1 MGARKM
7 KKQQVK
13 MRVNNLLKESQM
25 SKEAILEEVGVLDTG
40 LTEAEVAIRQAE
52 FGRNQTVEEQKVSPL
67 RLFARAFNDP
77 FIYILVLLMVISYL
91 TADMEATIIMA
102 IMTFTSGLLG
112 FIQSS
117 RAERASYALK
127 NMVKN
132 KVNVLRDGKM
142 IVVTQDEIVPGDVI
156 EISAGD
162 IIPAD
167 ARVISA
173 TDLLVNQSALTGESM
188 PAEKYVEDK
197 RATPEIFERE
207 NLLFMGTDVLS
218 GHGRA
223 VILRIGSSTFFGS
236 LSIAATEKRGD
247 TSFDKG
253 VKTISK
259 LLFYFMLI
267 MVPIVFLIN
276 GLMKGNWLEAFLY
289 AVAIAVGLTPEML
302 PMIVSTNLAKGAINM
317 SSKKVIMKELSA
329 IQNIGAM
336 DILCTDKTGTLTED
350 KLQLVTYIDSQG
362 GKSTKV
368 LEMAYLNSYFQT
380 GWKNVLDYA
389 VITKLNEKVANGWT
403 KIGEIP
409 FNFNRR
415 RLSVIVENNLETR
428 MITKGAVEEMLAV
441 CTYKDIDGT
450 ISELTKQER
459 KELQEMCVEMN
470 CSGIRVIGVAYKS
483 WKTAEDFT
491 KENEENMIIAGFL
504 GFRDPI
510 KVSTK
515 EAITSLFKNQIN
527 VKVLTGDNEIVT
539 KRICQEVGIPAN
551 GFLLGTEIDELMD
564 EELMEALSKY
574 HIFAKLTPMQK
585 SRIIDL
591 LKKAGHTVGFLGDGV
606 NDAPALRKADVGISV
621 DTAADI
627 TKDASS
633 VILLEKSLTV
643 LNDAVMEG
651 RNVFGNIL
659 KYIKM
664 TASSNFGNVFSVL
677 VASAFIPFLPMLS
690 LHLLLQNL
698 LYDFSQLTLPWDK
711 MDRSFLKKP
720 HAWEQKG
727 MLRFILCIGP
737 VSSIFDIATF
747 LLMWFVFNANTV
759 ENQALFHS
767 GWFVVGLLTQT
778 LIVHMIRT
786 EKMPFIQSRATAP
799 VMISTLLVMLLGLII
814 PFTNFGHSIGLVSLP
829 GSYFPWLIFILIG
842 YMATMQVVKML
853 YIQKFQEWI

>member
-1 MGARKM
+1 M
-7 KKQQVK
+7 KKQQGK
-13 MRVNNLLKESQM
+13 MQGNKLLIESQM
-25 SKEAILEEVGVLDTG
+25 SREEILEEVGVMDSG
-40 LTEAEVAIRQAE
+40 LTHVEVVIRQKE
-52 FGRNQTVEEQKVSPL
+52 FGRNQTVEEQKVSQL
-67 RLFARAFNDP
+67 RLFIRAFNDP

-102 IMTFTSGLLG
+102 IMIFTSGLLG

-142 IVVTQDEIVPGDVI
+142 TVVTQDEIVPGDVI
-156 EISAGD
+156 EVSVGD

-173 TDLLVNQSALTGESM
+173 TDLLINQSALTGESI
-188 PAEKYVEDK
+188 PTEKYAEDK

-223 VILRIGSSTFFGS
+223 VILRTGSSTFFGS

-259 LLFYFMLI
+259 LLFYFMLV

-350 KLQLVTYIDSQG
+350 KLELVTYINCQG
-362 GKSTKV
+362 EKSTSV

-380 GWKNVLDYA
+380 GWKNVLDHA
-389 VITKLNEKVANGWT
+389 VMTKLNEKVANGWN

-409 FNFNRR
+409 FNFDRR
-415 RLSVIVENNLETR
+415 RLSVIVESNLETR

-441 CTYKDIDGT
+441 CTHKEIDGA
-450 ISELTKQER
+450 ISPLTMNEKD
-459 KELQEMCVEMN
+459 ELQEMCSEMN
-470 CSGIRVIGVAYKS
+470 RSGIRVICVAFKSQKTGVS
-483 WKTAEDFT
+483 FT
-491 KENEENMIIAGFL
+491 KEDEEKMIIAGFL
-504 GFRDPI
+504 GFRDPV
-510 KVSTK
+510 KSSTK

-551 GFLLGTEIDELMD
+551 GFLLGTEVDELMD
-564 EELMEALSKY
+564 DELMDALQKY

-585 SRIIDL
+585 SRIIEV
-591 LKKAGHTVGFLGDGV
+591 LKQAGHTVGFLGDGV

-677 VASAFIPFLPMLS
+677 IASAFIPFLPMLS

-698 LYDFSQLTLPWDK
+698 LYDSSQLTLPWDK

-747 LLMWFVFNANTV
+747 LIMWFVFSANTV
-759 ENQALFHS
+759 AEQALFHS

-778 LIVHMIRT
+778 LVVHMIRT
-786 EKMPFIQSRATAP
+786 EKIPFIQSRATAP
-799 VMISTLLVMLLGLII
+799 VMISTLIVMSLGLII
-814 PFTNFGHSIGLVSLP
+814 PFTGFGHSIGFVSLP
-829 GSYFPWLIFILIG
+829 GSYFPWLVLVLVG
-842 YMATMQVVKML
+842 YMATMQVVKTL
-853 YIQKFQEWI
+853 YIRKFREWI

>member
-1 MGARKM
+1 M
-7 KKQQVK
+7 KKQQGK
-13 MRVNNLLKESQM
+13 MQGNRLLIESQM
-25 SKEAILEEVGVLDTG
+25 SREEILEEVGVMDLG
-40 LTEAEVAIRQAE
+40 LTHVEVAIRQKE
-52 FGRNQTVEEQKVSPL
+52 FGRNQTVEEQKVSQL
-67 RLFARAFNDP
+67 RLFIRAFNDP

-102 IMTFTSGLLG
+102 IMIFTSGLLG

-142 IVVTQDEIVPGDVI
+142 TVVTQDEIVPGDVI
-156 EISAGD
+156 EVSVGD

-173 TDLLVNQSALTGESM
+173 TDLLINQSALTGESI
-188 PAEKYVEDK
+188 PTEKYAEDK

-223 VILRIGSSTFFGS
+223 VILRTGSSTFFGS

-259 LLFYFMLI
+259 LLFYFMLV

-350 KLQLVTYIDSQG
+350 KLELVTYINCQG
-362 GKSTKV
+362 EKSTSV

-380 GWKNVLDYA
+380 GWKNVLDHA
-389 VITKLNEKVANGWT
+389 VMTKLNEKVANGWN

-409 FNFNRR
+409 FNFDRR
-415 RLSVIVENNLETR
+415 RLSVIVESNLETR

-441 CTYKDIDGT
+441 CTHKEIDGA
-450 ISELTKQER
+450 ISPLTMNEKD
-459 KELQEMCVEMN
+459 ELQEMCSEMN
-470 CSGIRVIGVAYKS
+470 RSGIRVICVAFKSQKTGVS
-483 WKTAEDFT
+483 FT
-491 KENEENMIIAGFL
+491 KEDEEKMIIAGFL
-504 GFRDPI
+504 GFRDPV
-510 KVSTK
+510 KSSTK

-551 GFLLGTEIDELMD
+551 GFLLGTEVDELMD
-564 EELMEALSKY
+564 DELMDALQKY

-585 SRIIDL
+585 SRIIEV
-591 LKKAGHTVGFLGDGV
+591 LKQAGHTVGFLGDGV

-677 VASAFIPFLPMLS
+677 IASAFIPFLPMLS

-698 LYDFSQLTLPWDK
+698 LYDSSQLTLPWDK

-747 LLMWFVFNANTV
+747 LIMWFVFSANTLA
-759 ENQALFHS
+759 EQALFHS

-778 LIVHMIRT
+778 LVVHMIRT
-786 EKMPFIQSRATAP
+786 EKIPFIQSRATAP
-799 VMISTLLVMLLGLII
+799 VMISTLIVMSLGLII
-814 PFTNFGHSIGLVSLP
+814 PFTGFGHSIGFVSLP
-829 GSYFPWLIFILIG
+829 GSYFPWLVLVLVG
-842 YMATMQVVKML
+842 YMATMQVVKTL
-853 YIQKFQEWI
+853 YIRKFREWI

>member
-1 MGARKM
+1 M
-7 KKQQVK
+7 KKQQGK
-13 MRVNNLLKESQM
+13 MQGNKLLRESQM
-25 SKEAILEEVGVLDTG
+25 SREEILEEVGVMDSG
-40 LTEAEVAIRQAE
+40 LTHVEVAIRQKE
-52 FGRNQTVEEQKVSPL
+52 FGRNQTVEEQKVSQL
-67 RLFARAFNDP
+67 RLFIRAFNDP

-102 IMTFTSGLLG
+102 IMIFTSGLLG

-142 IVVTQDEIVPGDVI
+142 TVVTQDEIVPGDVI
-156 EISAGD
+156 EVSVGD

-173 TDLLVNQSALTGESM
+173 TDLLINQSALTGESI
-188 PAEKYVEDK
+188 PTEKYAEDK

-223 VILRIGSSTFFGS
+223 VILRTGSSTFFGS

-259 LLFYFMLI
+259 LLFYFMLV

-350 KLQLVTYIDSQG
+350 KLELVTYINCQG
-362 GKSTKV
+362 EKSTSV

-380 GWKNVLDYA
+380 GWKNVLDHA
-389 VITKLNEKVANGWT
+389 VMTKLNEKVANGWN

-409 FNFNRR
+409 FNFDRR
-415 RLSVIVENNLETR
+415 RLSVIVESNLETR

-441 CTYKDIDGT
+441 CTHKEIDGA
-450 ISELTKQER
+450 ISPLTMNEKD
-459 KELQEMCVEMN
+459 ELQEMCSEMN
-470 CSGIRVIGVAYKS
+470 RSGIRVICVAFKSQKTGVS
-483 WKTAEDFT
+483 FT
-491 KENEENMIIAGFL
+491 KEDEEKMIIAGFL
-504 GFRDPI
+504 GFRDPV
-510 KVSTK
+510 KSSTK

-551 GFLLGTEIDELMD
+551 GFLLGTEVDELMD
-564 EELMEALSKY
+564 DELMDALQKY

-585 SRIIDL
+585 SRIIEV
-591 LKKAGHTVGFLGDGV
+591 LKQAGHTVGFLGDGV

-677 VASAFIPFLPMLS
+677 IASAFIPFLPMLS

-698 LYDFSQLTLPWDK
+698 LYDSSQLTLPWDK

-747 LLMWFVFNANTV
+747 LIMWFVFSANTV
-759 ENQALFHS
+759 AEQALFHS

-778 LIVHMIRT
+778 LVVHMIRT
-786 EKMPFIQSRATAP
+786 EKIPFIQSRATAP
-799 VMISTLLVMLLGLII
+799 VMISTLIVMSLGLII
-814 PFTNFGHSIGLVSLP
+814 PFTGFGHSIGFVSLP
-829 GSYFPWLIFILIG
+829 GSYFPWLVLVLVG
-842 YMATMQVVKML
+842 YMATMQVVKTL
-853 YIQKFQEWI
+853 YIRKFREWI

>member
-1 MGARKM
+1 M
-7 KKQQVK
+7 KKQQGK
-13 MRVNNLLKESQM
+13 MQGNKLLIESQM
-25 SKEAILEEVGVLDTG
+25 SREEILEEVGVMDSG
-40 LTEAEVAIRQAE
+40 LTHVEVAIRQKE
-52 FGRNQTVEEQKVSPL
+52 FGRNQTVEEQKVSQL
-67 RLFARAFNDP
+67 RLFIRAFNDP

-102 IMTFTSGLLG
+102 IMIFTSGLLG

-142 IVVTQDEIVPGDVI
+142 TVVTQDEIVPGDVI
-156 EISAGD
+156 EISVGD

-173 TDLLVNQSALTGESM
+173 TDLLINQSALTGESI
-188 PAEKYVEDK
+188 PTEKYAEDK

-223 VILRIGSSTFFGS
+223 VILRTGSSTFFGS

-259 LLFYFMLI
+259 LLFYFMLV

-350 KLQLVTYIDSQG
+350 KLELVTYINSQG
-362 GKSTKV
+362 EKSTSV

-380 GWKNVLDYA
+380 GWKNVLDHA
-389 VITKLNEKVANGWT
+389 VMTKLNEKVANGWN

-409 FNFNRR
+409 FNFDRR

-441 CTYKDIDGT
+441 CTHKEVDGAISPLTMNEKD
-450 ISELTKQER
+450 
-459 KELQEMCVEMN
+459 ELQEMCSEMN
-470 CSGIRVIGVAYKS
+470 RSGIRVICVAFKSQKTGVS
-483 WKTAEDFT
+483 FT
-491 KENEENMIIAGFL
+491 KEDEEKMIIAGFL
-504 GFRDPI
+504 GFRDPV
-510 KVSTK
+510 KSSTK

-551 GFLLGTEIDELMD
+551 GFLLGTEVDELMD
-564 EELMEALSKY
+564 EELMDALQKY

-585 SRIIDL
+585 SRIIEV
-591 LKKAGHTVGFLGDGV
+591 LKQAGHTVGFLGDGV

-677 VASAFIPFLPMLS
+677 IASAFIPFLPMLS

-698 LYDFSQLTLPWDK
+698 LYDSSQLTLPWDK

-747 LLMWFVFNANTV
+747 LIMWFVFSANTV
-759 ENQALFHS
+759 AEQALFHS

-778 LIVHMIRT
+778 LVVHMIRT
-786 EKMPFIQSRATAP
+786 EKIPFIQSRATAP
-799 VMISTLLVMLLGLII
+799 VMISTLIVMSLGLII
-814 PFTNFGHSIGLVSLP
+814 PFTGFGHSIGFVSLP
-829 GSYFPWLIFILIG
+829 GSYFPWLVLVLVG
-842 YMATMQVVKML
+842 YMATMQVVKTL
-853 YIQKFQEWI
+853 YIRKFREWI

>member
-1 MGARKM
+1 M
-7 KKQQVK
+7 KKQQGK
-13 MRVNNLLKESQM
+13 MQGNKLLRESQM
-25 SKEAILEEVGVLDTG
+25 SREEILEEVGVMDSG
-40 LTEAEVAIRQAE
+40 LTHVEVAIRQKE
-52 FGRNQTVEEQKVSPL
+52 FGRNQTVEEQKVSQL
-67 RLFARAFNDP
+67 RLFMRAFNDP

-102 IMTFTSGLLG
+102 IMIFTSGLLG

-142 IVVTQDEIVPGDVI
+142 TVVTQDEIVPGDVI
-156 EISAGD
+156 EISVGD

-173 TDLLVNQSALTGESM
+173 TDLLINQSALTGESI
-188 PAEKYVEDK
+188 PTEKYAEDK

-223 VILRIGSSTFFGS
+223 VILRTGSSTFFGS

-259 LLFYFMLI
+259 LLFYFMLV

-350 KLQLVTYIDSQG
+350 KLELVTYINSQG
-362 GKSTKV
+362 EKSTSV

-380 GWKNVLDYA
+380 GWKNVLDHA
-389 VITKLNEKVANGWT
+389 VMTKLNEKVANGWN

-409 FNFNRR
+409 FNFDRR

-441 CTYKDIDGT
+441 CTHKEVDGAISPLTMNEKD
-450 ISELTKQER
+450 
-459 KELQEMCVEMN
+459 ELQEMCSEMN
-470 CSGIRVIGVAYKS
+470 RSGIRVICVAFKSQKTGVS
-483 WKTAEDFT
+483 FT
-491 KENEENMIIAGFL
+491 KEDEEKMIIAGFL
-504 GFRDPI
+504 GFRDPV
-510 KVSTK
+510 KSSTK

-551 GFLLGTEIDELMD
+551 GFLLGTEVDELMD
-564 EELMEALSKY
+564 DELMDALQKY

-585 SRIIDL
+585 SRIIEV
-591 LKKAGHTVGFLGDGV
+591 LKQAGHTVGFLGDGV

-677 VASAFIPFLPMLS
+677 IASAFIPFLPMLS

-698 LYDFSQLTLPWDK
+698 LYDSSQLTLPWDK

-747 LLMWFVFNANTV
+747 LIMWFVFSANTV
-759 ENQALFHS
+759 AEQALFHS

-778 LIVHMIRT
+778 LVVHMIRT
-786 EKMPFIQSRATAP
+786 EKIPFIQSRATAP
-799 VMISTLLVMLLGLII
+799 VMISTLIVMSLGLII
-814 PFTNFGHSIGLVSLP
+814 PFTGFGHSIGFVSLP
-829 GSYFPWLIFILIG
+829 GSYFPWLVLVLVG
-842 YMATMQVVKML
+842 YMATMQVVKTL
-853 YIQKFQEWI
+853 YIRKFREWI

>member
-1 MGARKM
+1 MQGNK
-7 KKQQVK
+7 
-13 MRVNNLLKESQM
+13 LLRESQM
-25 SKEAILEEVGVLDTG
+25 SREEILEEVGVMDSG
-40 LTEAEVAIRQAE
+40 LTHVEVAIRQKE
-52 FGRNQTVEEQKVSPL
+52 FGRNQTVEEQKVSQL
-67 RLFARAFNDP
+67 RLFIRAFNDP

-102 IMTFTSGLLG
+102 IMIFTSGLLG

-142 IVVTQDEIVPGDVI
+142 TVVTQDEIVPGDVI
-156 EISAGD
+156 EISVGD

-173 TDLLVNQSALTGESM
+173 TDLLINQSALTGESI
-188 PAEKYVEDK
+188 PTEKYAEDK

-223 VILRIGSSTFFGS
+223 VILRTGSSTFFGS

-259 LLFYFMLI
+259 LLFYFMLV

-350 KLQLVTYIDSQG
+350 KLELVTYINSQG
-362 GKSTKV
+362 EKSTSV

-380 GWKNVLDYA
+380 GWKNVLDHA
-389 VITKLNEKVANGWT
+389 VMTKLNEKVANGWN

-409 FNFNRR
+409 FNFDRR

-441 CTYKDIDGT
+441 CTHKEVDGAISPLTMNEKD
-450 ISELTKQER
+450 
-459 KELQEMCVEMN
+459 ELQEMCSEMN
-470 CSGIRVIGVAYKS
+470 RSGIRVICVAFKSQKTGVS
-483 WKTAEDFT
+483 FT
-491 KENEENMIIAGFL
+491 KEDEEKMIIAGFL
-504 GFRDPI
+504 GFRDPV
-510 KVSTK
+510 KSSTK

-551 GFLLGTEIDELMD
+551 GFLLGTEVDELMD
-564 EELMEALSKY
+564 EELMDALQKY

-585 SRIIDL
+585 SRIIEV
-591 LKKAGHTVGFLGDGV
+591 LKQAGHTVGFLGDGV

-677 VASAFIPFLPMLS
+677 IASAFIPFLPMLS

-698 LYDFSQLTLPWDK
+698 LYDSSQLTLPWDK

-747 LLMWFVFNANTV
+747 LIMWFVFSANTV
-759 ENQALFHS
+759 AEQALFHS

-778 LIVHMIRT
+778 LVVHMIRT
-786 EKMPFIQSRATAP
+786 EKIPFIQSRATAP
-799 VMISTLLVMLLGLII
+799 VMISTLIVMSLGLII
-814 PFTNFGHSIGLVSLP
+814 PFTGFGHSIGFVSLP
-829 GSYFPWLIFILIG
+829 GSYFPWLVLVLVG
-842 YMATMQVVKML
+842 YMATMQVVKTL
-853 YIQKFQEWI
+853 YIRKFREWI

>member
-1 MGARKM
+1 M
-7 KKQQVK
+7 KKQQGK
-13 MRVNNLLKESQM
+13 MQGNKLLRESQM
-25 SKEAILEEVGVLDTG
+25 SREEILEEVGVMDSG
-40 LTEAEVAIRQAE
+40 LTHVEVAIRQKE
-52 FGRNQTVEEQKVSPL
+52 FGRNQTVEEQKVSQL
-67 RLFARAFNDP
+67 RLFIRAFNDP

-102 IMTFTSGLLG
+102 IMIFTSGLLG

-142 IVVTQDEIVPGDVI
+142 TVVTQDEIVPGDVI
-156 EISAGD
+156 EISVGD

-173 TDLLVNQSALTGESM
+173 TDLLINQSALTGESI
-188 PAEKYVEDK
+188 PTEKYAEDK

-223 VILRIGSSTFFGS
+223 VILRTGSSTFFGS

-259 LLFYFMLI
+259 LLFYFMLV

-350 KLQLVTYIDSQG
+350 KLELVTYINSQG
-362 GKSTKV
+362 EKSTSV

-380 GWKNVLDYA
+380 GWKNVLDHA
-389 VITKLNEKVANGWT
+389 VMTKLNEKVANGWN

-409 FNFNRR
+409 FNFERR

-441 CTYKDIDGT
+441 CTHKEVNGAISPLTMNEKD
-450 ISELTKQER
+450 
-459 KELQEMCVEMN
+459 ELQEMCSEMN
-470 CSGIRVIGVAYKS
+470 RSGIRVICVAFKSQKTGVS
-483 WKTAEDFT
+483 FT
-491 KENEENMIIAGFL
+491 KEDEEKMIIAGFL
-504 GFRDPI
+504 GFRDPV
-510 KVSTK
+510 KSSTK

-551 GFLLGTEIDELMD
+551 GFLLGTEVDELMD
-564 EELMEALSKY
+564 EELMDALQKY

-585 SRIIDL
+585 SRIIEV
-591 LKKAGHTVGFLGDGV
+591 LKQAGHTVGFLGDGV

-677 VASAFIPFLPMLS
+677 IASAFIPFLPMLS

-698 LYDFSQLTLPWDK
+698 LYDSSQLTLPWDK

-747 LLMWFVFNANTV
+747 LIMWFVFSANTV
-759 ENQALFHS
+759 AEQALFHS

-778 LIVHMIRT
+778 LVVHMIRT
-786 EKMPFIQSRATAP
+786 EKIPFIQSRATAP
-799 VMISTLLVMLLGLII
+799 VMISTLIVMSLGLII
-814 PFTNFGHSIGLVSLP
+814 PFTGFGHSIGFVSLP
-829 GSYFPWLIFILIG
+829 GSYFPWLVLVLVG
-842 YMATMQVVKML
+842 YMATMQVVKTL
-853 YIQKFQEWI
+853 YIRKFREWI

>member
-1 MGARKM
+1 M

-13 MRVNNLLKESQM
+13 MDSKKMLKESQM
-25 SKEAILEEVGVLDTG
+25 SKEEILEEVGVMDSG
-40 LTEAEVAIRQAE
+40 LTRVEVAIRQAE
-52 FGRNQTVEEQKVSPL
+52 FGRNQTVEEQKVSQL
-67 RLFARAFNDP
+67 RLFVRAFNNP

-102 IMTFTSGLLG
+102 IMIFTSGLLG

-142 IVVTQDEIVPGDVI
+142 TVVTQDEVVPGDVI
-156 EISAGD
+156 EISVGD

-173 TDLLVNQSALTGESM
+173 TDLLINQSALTGESI
-188 PAEKYVEDK
+188 PTEKYVDDK

-223 VILRIGSSTFFGS
+223 VILRTGSATFFGS

-259 LLFYFMLI
+259 LLFYFMLV

-317 SSKKVIMKELSA
+317 SSEKVIMKELSA

-350 KLQLVTYIDSQG
+350 KLELVTYIDSQG

-380 GWKNVLDYA
+380 GWKNVLDQA
-389 VITKLNEKVANGWT
+389 IMTRLSKKVANGWN

-409 FNFNRR
+409 FNFDRR

-428 MITKGAVEEMLAV
+428 IITKGAVEEMLTV
-441 CTYKDIDGT
+441 CTHKDIDGA
-450 ISELTKQER
+450 ISALTKQEK
-459 KELQEMCVEMN
+459 KELQEMCAEMN
-470 CSGIRVIGVAYKS
+470 RSGIRVIGVAYKS
-483 WKTAEDFT
+483 QKTGEAFT
-491 KENEENMIIAGFL
+491 KEDEENMIIAGFL
-504 GFRDPI
+504 GFRDPV
-510 KVSTK
+510 KSSTK
-515 EAITSLFKNQIN
+515 EAITSLFKNKIN

-551 GFLLGTEIDELMD
+551 GFLLGTEVDELMD
-564 EELMEALSKY
+564 EELMQALRKY

-585 SRIIDL
+585 SRIIEL
-591 LKKAGHTVGFLGDGV
+591 LKEAGHTVGFLGDGV

-677 VASAFIPFLPMLS
+677 IASAFIPFLPMLS

-698 LYDFSQLTLPWDK
+698 LYDSSQLTLPWDK

-747 LLMWFVFNANTV
+747 LIMWFVFSANTMA
-759 ENQALFHS
+759 EQALFHS

-778 LIVHMIRT
+778 LVVHMIRT
-786 EKMPFIQSRATAP
+786 EKIPFIQSRATAP
-799 VMISTLLVMLLGLII
+799 VMISTLIVMSLGLII
-814 PFTNFGHSIGLVSLP
+814 PFTGFGHSIGFVSLP
-829 GSYFPWLIFILIG
+829 GSYFPWLVLVLVG

-853 YIQKFQEWI
+853 YIRKFREWI

>member
-1 MGARKM
+1 M
-7 KKQQVK
+7 KKQQGK
-13 MRVNNLLKESQM
+13 MQGNKLLTESQM
-25 SKEAILEEVGVLDTG
+25 SREEILEEVGVMDSG
-40 LTEAEVAIRQAE
+40 LTHVEVAIRQKE
-52 FGRNQTVEEQKVSPL
+52 FGRNQTVEEQKVSQL
-67 RLFARAFNDP
+67 RLFIRAFNDP

-102 IMTFTSGLLG
+102 IMIFTSGLLG

-142 IVVTQDEIVPGDVI
+142 TVVTQDEIVPGDVI
-156 EISAGD
+156 EISVGD

-173 TDLLVNQSALTGESM
+173 TDLLINQSALTGESI
-188 PAEKYVEDK
+188 PTEKYAEDK

-223 VILRIGSSTFFGS
+223 VILRTGSSTFFGS

-259 LLFYFMLI
+259 LLFYFMLV

-350 KLQLVTYIDSQG
+350 KLELVTYINSQG
-362 GKSTKV
+362 EKSTSV
-368 LEMAYLNSYFQT
+368 LEMTYLNSYFQT
-380 GWKNVLDYA
+380 GWKNVLDHA
-389 VITKLNEKVANGWT
+389 VMTKLNEKVANGWN

-409 FNFNRR
+409 FNFDRR

-441 CTYKDIDGT
+441 CTHKEVDGAISPLTMNEKD
-450 ISELTKQER
+450 
-459 KELQEMCVEMN
+459 ELQEMCSEMN
-470 CSGIRVIGVAYKS
+470 RSGIRVICVAFKSQKTGVS
-483 WKTAEDFT
+483 FT
-491 KENEENMIIAGFL
+491 KEDEEKMIIAGFL
-504 GFRDPI
+504 GFRDPV
-510 KVSTK
+510 KPSTK

-551 GFLLGTEIDELMD
+551 GFLLGTEVDELMD
-564 EELMEALSKY
+564 EELMDALQKY

-585 SRIIDL
+585 SRIIEV
-591 LKKAGHTVGFLGDGV
+591 LKQAGHTVGFLGDGV

-677 VASAFIPFLPMLS
+677 IASAFIPFLPMLS

-698 LYDFSQLTLPWDK
+698 LYDSSQLTLPWDK

-747 LLMWFVFNANTV
+747 LIMWFVFSANTV
-759 ENQALFHS
+759 AEQALFHS

-778 LIVHMIRT
+778 LVVHMIRT
-786 EKMPFIQSRATAP
+786 EKIPFIQSRATAP
-799 VMISTLLVMLLGLII
+799 VMVSTLIVMSLGLII
-814 PFTNFGHSIGLVSLP
+814 PFTGFGHSIGFVSLP
-829 GSYFPWLIFILIG
+829 GSYFPWLVLVLVG
-842 YMATMQVVKML
+842 YMATMQVVKTL
-853 YIQKFQEWI
+853 YIRKFREWI

>member
-1 MGARKM
+1 M
-7 KKQQVK
+7 KKQQGK
-13 MRVNNLLKESQM
+13 MQGNKLLRESQM
-25 SKEAILEEVGVLDTG
+25 SREEILEEVGVMDSG
-40 LTEAEVAIRQAE
+40 LTHVEVAIRQKE
-52 FGRNQTVEEQKVSPL
+52 FGRNQTVEEQKVSQL
-67 RLFARAFNDP
+67 RLFIRAFNDP

-102 IMTFTSGLLG
+102 IMIFTSGLLG

-142 IVVTQDEIVPGDVI
+142 TVVTQDEIVPGDVI
-156 EISAGD
+156 EISVGD

-173 TDLLVNQSALTGESM
+173 TDLLINQSALTGESI
-188 PAEKYVEDK
+188 PTEKYAEDK

-223 VILRIGSSTFFGS
+223 VILRTGSSTFFGS

-259 LLFYFMLI
+259 LLFYFMLV

-350 KLQLVTYIDSQG
+350 KLELVTYINSQG
-362 GKSTKV
+362 EKSTSV

-380 GWKNVLDYA
+380 GWKNVLDHA
-389 VITKLNEKVANGWT
+389 VMIKLNEKVANGWN

-409 FNFNRR
+409 FNFDRR

-441 CTYKDIDGT
+441 CTHKEVDGAISPLTMNEKD
-450 ISELTKQER
+450 
-459 KELQEMCVEMN
+459 ELQEMCSEMN
-470 CSGIRVIGVAYKS
+470 RSGIRVICVAFKSQKTGVS
-483 WKTAEDFT
+483 FT
-491 KENEENMIIAGFL
+491 KEDEEKMIIAGFL
-504 GFRDPI
+504 GFRDPV
-510 KVSTK
+510 KSSTK

-551 GFLLGTEIDELMD
+551 GFLLGTEVDELMD
-564 EELMEALSKY
+564 EELMDALQKY

-585 SRIIDL
+585 SRIIEV
-591 LKKAGHTVGFLGDGV
+591 LKQAGHTVGFLGDGV

-633 VILLEKSLTV
+633 VILLEKSLMV

-677 VASAFIPFLPMLS
+677 IASAFIPFLPMLS

-698 LYDFSQLTLPWDK
+698 LYDSSQLTLPWDK

-747 LLMWFVFNANTV
+747 LIMWFVFSANTV
-759 ENQALFHS
+759 AEQALFHS

-778 LIVHMIRT
+778 LVVHMIRT
-786 EKMPFIQSRATAP
+786 EKIPFIQSRATAP
-799 VMISTLLVMLLGLII
+799 VMISTLIVMSLGLII
-814 PFTNFGHSIGLVSLP
+814 PFTGFGHSIGFVSLP
-829 GSYFPWLIFILIG
+829 GSYFPWLVLVLVG
-842 YMATMQVVKML
+842 YMATMQVVKTL
-853 YIQKFQEWI
+853 YIRKFREWI

>member
-1 MGARKM
+1 M
-7 KKQQVK
+7 KKQQGK
-13 MRVNNLLKESQM
+13 MQGNKLLKESQM
-25 SKEAILEEVGVLDTG
+25 SKEEILEEVGVMDSG
-40 LTEAEVAIRQAE
+40 LTHVEVAIRQKE
-52 FGRNQTVEEQKVSPL
+52 FGRNQTVEEQKVSQL
-67 RLFARAFNDP
+67 RLFIRAFNDP

-102 IMTFTSGLLG
+102 IMIFTSGLLG

-142 IVVTQDEIVPGDVI
+142 TVVTQDEIVPGDVI
-156 EISAGD
+156 EISVGD

-173 TDLLVNQSALTGESM
+173 TDLLINQSALTGESI
-188 PAEKYVEDK
+188 PTEKYAEDK

-223 VILRIGSSTFFGS
+223 VILRTGSSTFFGS

-259 LLFYFMLI
+259 LLFYFMLV

-350 KLQLVTYIDSQG
+350 KLELVTYINSQG
-362 GKSTKV
+362 EKSTSV

-380 GWKNVLDYA
+380 GWKNVLDHA
-389 VITKLNEKVANGWT
+389 VMTKLNEKVANGWN

-409 FNFNRR
+409 FNFDRR
-415 RLSVIVENNLETR
+415 RLSVIVESNLETR

-441 CTYKDIDGT
+441 CTHKEIDGA
-450 ISELTKQER
+450 ISPLTMNEKN
-459 KELQEMCVEMN
+459 ELQEMCSEMN
-470 CSGIRVIGVAYKS
+470 RSGIRVICVAFKSQKTGVS
-483 WKTAEDFT
+483 FT
-491 KENEENMIIAGFL
+491 KEDEEKMIIAGFL
-504 GFRDPI
+504 GFRDPV
-510 KVSTK
+510 KPSTK
-515 EAITSLFKNQIN
+515 EAITNLFKNQID

-551 GFLLGTEIDELMD
+551 GFILGTEVDELMD
-564 EELMEALSKY
+564 EELMDVLQKY

-585 SRIIDL
+585 SRIIEV
-591 LKKAGHTVGFLGDGV
+591 LKQAGHTVGFLGDGV

-677 VASAFIPFLPMLS
+677 IASAFIPFLPMLS

-698 LYDFSQLTLPWDK
+698 LYDSSQLTLPWDK

-747 LLMWFVFNANTV
+747 LIMWFVFSANTV
-759 ENQALFHS
+759 AEQALFHS

-778 LIVHMIRT
+778 LVVHMIRT
-786 EKMPFIQSRATAP
+786 EKIPFIQSRATAP
-799 VMISTLLVMLLGLII
+799 VMISTLIVMSLGLII
-814 PFTNFGHSIGLVSLP
+814 PFTGFGHSIGFVSLP
-829 GSYFPWLIFILIG
+829 GNYFPWLVLVLVG
-842 YMATMQVVKML
+842 YMATMQVVKTL
-853 YIQKFQEWI
+853 YIRKFREWI

>member
-1 MGARKM
+1 M
-7 KKQQVK
+7 KKQQGK
-13 MRVNNLLKESQM
+13 MQGNKLLRESQM
-25 SKEAILEEVGVLDTG
+25 SREEILEEVGVMDSG
-40 LTEAEVAIRQAE
+40 LTHVEVAIRQKE
-52 FGRNQTVEEQKVSPL
+52 FGRNQTVEDQKVSQL
-67 RLFARAFNDP
+67 RLFIRAFNDP

-102 IMTFTSGLLG
+102 IMIFTSGLLG

-142 IVVTQDEIVPGDVI
+142 TVVTQDEIVPGDVI
-156 EISAGD
+156 EISVGD

-173 TDLLVNQSALTGESM
+173 TDLLINQSALTGESI
-188 PAEKYVEDK
+188 PTEKYAEDK

-218 GHGRA
+218 GQGRA
-223 VILRIGSSTFFGS
+223 VILRTGSSTFFGS

-253 VKTISK
+253 VKTISR
-259 LLFYFMLI
+259 LLFYFMLV

-350 KLQLVTYIDSQG
+350 KLELVTYINSQG
-362 GKSTKV
+362 EKSTSV

-380 GWKNVLDYA
+380 GWKNVLDHA
-389 VITKLNEKVANGWT
+389 VMTKLNEKVANGWN

-409 FNFNRR
+409 FNFDRR
-415 RLSVIVENNLETR
+415 RLSVIVENNLEIR

-441 CTYKDIDGT
+441 CTHKEVDGAISPLTMNEKD
-450 ISELTKQER
+450 
-459 KELQEMCVEMN
+459 ELQEMCSEMN
-470 CSGIRVIGVAYKS
+470 RSGIRVICVAFKSQKTGVN
-483 WKTAEDFT
+483 FT
-491 KENEENMIIAGFL
+491 KEDEEKMIIAGFL
-504 GFRDPI
+504 GFRDPV
-510 KVSTK
+510 KSSTK

-551 GFLLGTEIDELMD
+551 GFLLGTEVDELMD
-564 EELMEALSKY
+564 DELMDALQKY

-585 SRIIDL
+585 SRIIEV
-591 LKKAGHTVGFLGDGV
+591 LKQAGHTVGFLGDGV

-677 VASAFIPFLPMLS
+677 IASAFIPFLPMLS

-698 LYDFSQLTLPWDK
+698 LYDSSQLTLPWDK

-747 LLMWFVFNANTV
+747 LIMWFVFSANTV
-759 ENQALFHS
+759 AEQALFHS

-778 LIVHMIRT
+778 LVVHMIRT
-786 EKMPFIQSRATAP
+786 EKIPFIQSRATAP
-799 VMISTLLVMLLGLII
+799 VMISTLIVMSLGLII
-814 PFTNFGHSIGLVSLP
+814 PFTGFGHSIGFVSLP
-829 GSYFPWLIFILIG
+829 GSYFPWLVLVLVG
-842 YMATMQVVKML
+842 YMATMQVVKTL
-853 YIQKFQEWI
+853 YIRKFREWI

>member
-1 MGARKM
+1 M
-7 KKQQVK
+7 
-13 MRVNNLLKESQM
+13 LKESQM
-25 SKEAILEEVGVLDTG
+25 SKEEILEEVGVMDSG
-40 LTEAEVAIRQAE
+40 LTRVEVAIRQAE
-52 FGRNQTVEEQKVSPL
+52 FGRNQTVEEQKVSQL
-67 RLFARAFNDP
+67 RLFVRAFNNP

-102 IMTFTSGLLG
+102 IMIFTSGLLA

-127 NMVKN
+127 NMV
-132 KVNVLRDGKM
+132 NVLRDGKM
-142 IVVTQDEIVPGDVI
+142 TVVTQDEVVPGDVI
-156 EISAGD
+156 EISVGD

-173 TDLLVNQSALTGESM
+173 TDLLINQSALTGESI
-188 PAEKYVEDK
+188 PTEKYVDDK

-223 VILRIGSSTFFGS
+223 VILRTGSATFFGS

-259 LLFYFMLI
+259 LLFYFMLV

-350 KLQLVTYIDSQG
+350 KLELVTYIDSQG

-380 GWKNVLDYA
+380 GWKNVLDQA
-389 VITKLNEKVANGWT
+389 IMTRLSKKVANGWN

-409 FNFNRR
+409 FNFDRR

-428 MITKGAVEEMLAV
+428 IITKGAVEEMLTV
-441 CTYKDIDGT
+441 CTHKDIDGA
-450 ISELTKQER
+450 ISALTKQEK
-459 KELQEMCVEMN
+459 KELQEMCAEMN
-470 CSGIRVIGVAYKS
+470 RSGIRVIGVAYKS
-483 WKTAEDFT
+483 QKTGEAFT
-491 KENEENMIIAGFL
+491 KEDEENMIIAGFL
-504 GFRDPI
+504 GFRDPV
-510 KVSTK
+510 KSSTK
-515 EAITSLFKNQIN
+515 EAITSLFKNKIN

-564 EELMEALSKY
+564 EELMQALRKY

-585 SRIIDL
+585 SRIIEL
-591 LKKAGHTVGFLGDGV
+591 LKEAGHTVGFLGDGV

-677 VASAFIPFLPMLS
+677 IASAFIPFLPMLS

-698 LYDFSQLTLPWDK
+698 LYDSSQLTLPWDK

-747 LLMWFVFNANTV
+747 LIMWFVFSANTMA
-759 ENQALFHS
+759 EQALFHS

-778 LIVHMIRT
+778 LVVHMIRT
-786 EKMPFIQSRATAP
+786 EKIPFIQSRATAP
-799 VMISTLLVMLLGLII
+799 VMISTLIVMSLGLII
-814 PFTNFGHSIGLVSLP
+814 PFTGFGHSIGFVSLP
-829 GSYFPWLIFILIG
+829 GSYFPWLVLVLVG

-853 YIQKFQEWI
+853 YIRKFREWI

>member
-1 MGARKM
+1 M
-7 KKQQVK
+7 KKQQGK
-13 MRVNNLLKESQM
+13 MQGNKLLRESQM
-25 SKEAILEEVGVLDTG
+25 SREEILEEVGVMDSG
-40 LTEAEVAIRQAE
+40 LTHVEVAIRQKE
-52 FGRNQTVEEQKVSPL
+52 FGRNQTVEEQKVSQL
-67 RLFARAFNDP
+67 RLFMRAFNDP

-102 IMTFTSGLLG
+102 IMIFTSGLLG

-142 IVVTQDEIVPGDVI
+142 TVVTQDEIVPGDVI
-156 EISAGD
+156 EISVGD

-173 TDLLVNQSALTGESM
+173 TDLLINQSALTGESI
-188 PAEKYVEDK
+188 PTEKYAEDK

-223 VILRIGSSTFFGS
+223 VILRTGSSTFFGS

-259 LLFYFMLI
+259 LLFYFMLV

-350 KLQLVTYIDSQG
+350 KLELVTYINSQG
-362 GKSTKV
+362 EKSTSV

-380 GWKNVLDYA
+380 GWKNVLDHA
-389 VITKLNEKVANGWT
+389 VMTKLNEKVANGWN

-409 FNFNRR
+409 FNFDRR

-441 CTYKDIDGT
+441 CTHKEVDGAISPLTMNEKD
-450 ISELTKQER
+450 
-459 KELQEMCVEMN
+459 ELQEMCSEMN
-470 CSGIRVIGVAYKS
+470 RSGIRVICVAFKSQKTGVS
-483 WKTAEDFT
+483 FT
-491 KENEENMIIAGFL
+491 KEDEEKMIIAGFL
-504 GFRDPI
+504 GFRDPV
-510 KVSTK
+510 KSSTK

-551 GFLLGTEIDELMD
+551 GFLLGTEVDELMD
-564 EELMEALSKY
+564 EELMDALQKY

-585 SRIIDL
+585 SRIIEV
-591 LKKAGHTVGFLGDGV
+591 LKQAGHTVGFLGDGV

-677 VASAFIPFLPMLS
+677 IASAFIPFLPMLS

-698 LYDFSQLTLPWDK
+698 LYDSSQLTLPWDK

-747 LLMWFVFNANTV
+747 LIMWFVFSANTV
-759 ENQALFHS
+759 AEQALFHS

-778 LIVHMIRT
+778 LVVHMIRT
-786 EKMPFIQSRATAP
+786 EKIPFIQSRATAP
-799 VMISTLLVMLLGLII
+799 VMISTLIVMSLGLII
-814 PFTNFGHSIGLVSLP
+814 PFTGFGHSIGFVSLP
-829 GSYFPWLIFILIG
+829 GSYFPWLVLVLVG
-842 YMATMQVVKML
+842 YMATMQVVKTL
-853 YIQKFQEWI
+853 YIRKFREWI

>member
-1 MGARKM
+1 M
-7 KKQQVK
+7 KKQQGK
-13 MRVNNLLKESQM
+13 MQGNKLLKESQM
-25 SKEAILEEVGVLDTG
+25 SKEEILEEVGVMDSG
-40 LTEAEVAIRQAE
+40 LTHVEVAIRQKE
-52 FGRNQTVEEQKVSPL
+52 FGRNQTVEEQKVSQL
-67 RLFARAFNDP
+67 RLFIRAFNDP

-91 TADMEATIIMA
+91 TADIEATIIMA
-102 IMTFTSGLLG
+102 IMIFTSGLLG

-142 IVVTQDEIVPGDVI
+142 TVVTQDEIVPGDVI
-156 EISAGD
+156 EISVGD

-173 TDLLVNQSALTGESM
+173 TDLLINQSALTGESI
-188 PAEKYVEDK
+188 PTEKYAEDK

-223 VILRIGSSTFFGS
+223 VILRTGSSTFFGS

-259 LLFYFMLI
+259 LLFYFMLV

-350 KLQLVTYIDSQG
+350 KLELVTYINSQG
-362 GKSTKV
+362 EKSTSV

-380 GWKNVLDYA
+380 GWKNVLDHA
-389 VITKLNEKVANGWT
+389 VITKLNEKVANGWN

-409 FNFNRR
+409 FNFDRR
-415 RLSVIVENNLETR
+415 RLSVIVESNLETR

-441 CTYKDIDGT
+441 CTHKEIDGA
-450 ISELTKQER
+450 ISPLTMNEKN
-459 KELQEMCVEMN
+459 ELQEMCSEMN
-470 CSGIRVIGVAYKS
+470 RSGIRVICVAFKSQKTGVS
-483 WKTAEDFT
+483 FT
-491 KENEENMIIAGFL
+491 KEDEEKMIIAGFL
-504 GFRDPI
+504 GFRDPV
-510 KVSTK
+510 KSSTK

-551 GFLLGTEIDELMD
+551 GFILGTEVDELMD
-564 EELMEALSKY
+564 EELMDALQKY

-585 SRIIDL
+585 SRIIEV
-591 LKKAGHTVGFLGDGV
+591 LKQAGHTVGFLGDGV

-677 VASAFIPFLPMLS
+677 IASAFIPFLPMLS

-698 LYDFSQLTLPWDK
+698 LYDSSQLTLPWDK
-711 MDRSFLKKP
+711 MDRSFLEKP

-747 LLMWFVFNANTV
+747 LIMWFVFSANTV
-759 ENQALFHS
+759 AEQALFHS

-778 LIVHMIRT
+778 LVVHMIRT
-786 EKMPFIQSRATAP
+786 EKIPFIQSRATAP
-799 VMISTLLVMLLGLII
+799 VMISTLIVMSLGLII
-814 PFTNFGHSIGLVSLP
+814 PFTGFGHSIGFVSLP
-829 GSYFPWLIFILIG
+829 GNYFPWLVLVLVG
-842 YMATMQVVKML
+842 YMATMQVVKTL
-853 YIQKFQEWI
+853 YIRKFREWI

>member
-1 MGARKM
+1 M

-13 MRVNNLLKESQM
+13 MDSKKMLKESQM
-25 SKEAILEEVGVLDTG
+25 SKEEILEEVGVMDSG
-40 LTEAEVAIRQAE
+40 LTRVEVAIRQAE
-52 FGRNQTVEEQKVSPL
+52 FGRNQTVEEQKVSQL
-67 RLFARAFNDP
+67 RLFVRAFNNP

-102 IMTFTSGLLG
+102 IMIFTSGLLG

-142 IVVTQDEIVPGDVI
+142 TVVTQDEVVPGDVI
-156 EISAGD
+156 EISVGD

-173 TDLLVNQSALTGESM
+173 TDLLINQSALTGESI
-188 PAEKYVEDK
+188 PTEKYVDDK

-223 VILRIGSSTFFGS
+223 VILRTGSATFFGS

-259 LLFYFMLI
+259 LLFYFMLV

-317 SSKKVIMKELSA
+317 SSEKVIMKELSA

-350 KLQLVTYIDSQG
+350 KLELVTYIDSQG

-380 GWKNVLDYA
+380 GWKNVLDQA
-389 VITKLNEKVANGWT
+389 IMTRLSKKVANGWN

-409 FNFNRR
+409 FNFDRR

-428 MITKGAVEEMLAV
+428 IITKGAVEEMLTV
-441 CTYKDIDGT
+441 CTHKDIDGA
-450 ISELTKQER
+450 ISALTKQEK
-459 KELQEMCVEMN
+459 KELQEMCAEMN
-470 CSGIRVIGVAYKS
+470 RSGIRVIGVAYKS
-483 WKTAEDFT
+483 QKTGEAFT
-491 KENEENMIIAGFL
+491 KEDEENMIIAGFL
-504 GFRDPI
+504 GFRDPV
-510 KVSTK
+510 KSSTK
-515 EAITSLFKNQIN
+515 EAITSLFKNKIN

-551 GFLLGTEIDELMD
+551 GFLLGTEVDELMD
-564 EELMEALSKY
+564 EELMQALRKY
-574 HIFAKLTPMQK
+574 YIFAKLTPMQK
-585 SRIIDL
+585 SRIIEL
-591 LKKAGHTVGFLGDGV
+591 LKEAGHTVGFLGDGV

-677 VASAFIPFLPMLS
+677 IASAFIPFLPMLS

-698 LYDFSQLTLPWDK
+698 LYDSSQLTLPWDK

-747 LLMWFVFNANTV
+747 LIMWFVFSANTMA
-759 ENQALFHS
+759 EQALFHS

-778 LIVHMIRT
+778 LVVHMIRT
-786 EKMPFIQSRATAP
+786 EKIPFIQSRATAP
-799 VMISTLLVMLLGLII
+799 VMISTLIVMSLGLII
-814 PFTNFGHSIGLVSLP
+814 PFTGFGHSIGFVSLP
-829 GSYFPWLIFILIG
+829 GSYFPWLVLVLVG

-853 YIQKFQEWI
+853 YIRKFREWI

>member
-1 MGARKM
+1 M
-7 KKQQVK
+7 KKQQGK
-13 MRVNNLLKESQM
+13 IQGNKLLKESQM
-25 SKEAILEEVGVLDTG
+25 SKEEILEEVGVMDSG
-40 LTEAEVAIRQAE
+40 LTHVEVAIRQKE
-52 FGRNQTVEEQKVSPL
+52 FGRNQTVEEQKVSQL
-67 RLFARAFNDP
+67 RLFIRAFNDP

-102 IMTFTSGLLG
+102 IMIFTSGLLG

-142 IVVTQDEIVPGDVI
+142 TVVIQDEIVPGDVI
-156 EISAGD
+156 EISVGD

-173 TDLLVNQSALTGESM
+173 TDLLINQSALTGESI
-188 PAEKYVEDK
+188 PTEKYAEDK

-223 VILRIGSSTFFGS
+223 VILRTGSSTFFGS

-259 LLFYFMLI
+259 LLFYFMLV

-350 KLQLVTYIDSQG
+350 KLELVTYINSQG
-362 GKSTKV
+362 EKSTSV

-380 GWKNVLDYA
+380 GWKNVLDHA
-389 VITKLNEKVANGWT
+389 VMTKLNEKVANGWN

-409 FNFNRR
+409 FNFDRR
-415 RLSVIVENNLETR
+415 RLSVIVESNLETR

-441 CTYKDIDGT
+441 CTHKEIDGA
-450 ISELTKQER
+450 ISPLTMNEKN
-459 KELQEMCVEMN
+459 ELQEMCSEMN
-470 CSGIRVIGVAYKS
+470 RSGIRVICVAFKSQKTGVS
-483 WKTAEDFT
+483 FT
-491 KENEENMIIAGFL
+491 KEDEEKMIIAGFL
-504 GFRDPI
+504 GFRDPV
-510 KVSTK
+510 KPSTK
-515 EAITSLFKNQIN
+515 EAITNLFKNQID

-551 GFLLGTEIDELMD
+551 GFILGTEVDELMD
-564 EELMEALSKY
+564 EELMDVLQKY

-585 SRIIDL
+585 SRIIEV
-591 LKKAGHTVGFLGDGV
+591 LKQAGHTVGFLGDGV

-677 VASAFIPFLPMLS
+677 IASAFIPFLPMLS

-698 LYDFSQLTLPWDK
+698 LYDSSQLTLPWDK

-747 LLMWFVFNANTV
+747 LIMWFVFSANTV
-759 ENQALFHS
+759 AEQALFHS

-778 LIVHMIRT
+778 LVVHMIRT
-786 EKMPFIQSRATAP
+786 EKIPFIQSRATAP
-799 VMISTLLVMLLGLII
+799 VMISTLIVMSLGLII
-814 PFTNFGHSIGLVSLP
+814 PFTGFGHSIGFVSLP
-829 GSYFPWLIFILIG
+829 GNYFPWLVLVLVG
-842 YMATMQVVKML
+842 YMATMQVVKTL
-853 YIQKFQEWI
+853 YIRKFREWI

>member
-1 MGARKM
+1 M
-7 KKQQVK
+7 KKQQGK
-13 MRVNNLLKESQM
+13 MQGNKLLRESQM
-25 SKEAILEEVGVLDTG
+25 SREEILEEVGVMDSG
-40 LTEAEVAIRQAE
+40 LTHVEVAIRQKE
-52 FGRNQTVEEQKVSPL
+52 FGRNQTVEEQKVSQL
-67 RLFARAFNDP
+67 RLFIRAFNDP

-102 IMTFTSGLLG
+102 IMIFTSGLLG

-142 IVVTQDEIVPGDVI
+142 TVVTQDEIVPGDVI
-156 EISAGD
+156 EISVGD

-173 TDLLVNQSALTGESM
+173 TDLLINQSALTGESI
-188 PAEKYVEDK
+188 PTEKYAEDK
-197 RATPEIFERE
+197 RATPEFFERE

-223 VILRIGSSTFFGS
+223 VILRTGSSTFFGS

-259 LLFYFMLI
+259 LLFYFMLV

-350 KLQLVTYIDSQG
+350 KLELVTYINSQG
-362 GKSTKV
+362 EKSTSV

-380 GWKNVLDYA
+380 GWKNVLDHA
-389 VITKLNEKVANGWT
+389 VMTKLNEKVTNGWN

-409 FNFNRR
+409 FNFDRR

-441 CTYKDIDGT
+441 CTHKEVDGAISPLTMNEKD
-450 ISELTKQER
+450 
-459 KELQEMCVEMN
+459 ELQEMCSEMN
-470 CSGIRVIGVAYKS
+470 RSGIRVICVAFKSQKTGVS
-483 WKTAEDFT
+483 FT
-491 KENEENMIIAGFL
+491 KEDEEKMIIAGFL
-504 GFRDPI
+504 GFRDPV
-510 KVSTK
+510 KSSTK

-551 GFLLGTEIDELMD
+551 GFLLGTEVDELMD
-564 EELMEALSKY
+564 EELMDALQKY

-585 SRIIDL
+585 SRIIEV
-591 LKKAGHTVGFLGDGV
+591 LKQAGHTVGFLGDGV

-677 VASAFIPFLPMLS
+677 IASAFIPFLPMLS

-698 LYDFSQLTLPWDK
+698 LYDSSQLTLPWDK

-747 LLMWFVFNANTV
+747 LIMWFVFSANTV
-759 ENQALFHS
+759 AEQALFHS

-778 LIVHMIRT
+778 LVVHMIRT
-786 EKMPFIQSRATAP
+786 EKIPFIQSRATAP
-799 VMISTLLVMLLGLII
+799 VMISTLIVMSLGLII
-814 PFTNFGHSIGLVSLP
+814 PFTGFGHSIGFVSLP
-829 GSYFPWLIFILIG
+829 GSYFPWLVLVLVG
-842 YMATMQVVKML
+842 YMATMQVVKTL
-853 YIQKFQEWI
+853 YIRKFREWI

>member
-1 MGARKM
+1 M
-7 KKQQVK
+7 KKQQGK
-13 MRVNNLLKESQM
+13 MQGNKLLIESQM
-25 SKEAILEEVGVLDTG
+25 SREEILEEVGVMDSG
-40 LTEAEVAIRQAE
+40 LTHVEVAIRQKE
-52 FGRNQTVEEQKVSPL
+52 FGRNQTVEEQKVSQL
-67 RLFARAFNDP
+67 RLFIRAFNDP

-102 IMTFTSGLLG
+102 IMIFTSGLLG

-142 IVVTQDEIVPGDVI
+142 TVVTQDEIVPGDVI
-156 EISAGD
+156 EVSVGD

-173 TDLLVNQSALTGESM
+173 TDLLINQSALTGESI
-188 PAEKYVEDK
+188 PTEKYAEDK

-223 VILRIGSSTFFGS
+223 VILRTGSSTFFGS

-259 LLFYFMLI
+259 LLFYFMLV

-350 KLQLVTYIDSQG
+350 KLELVTYINCQG
-362 GKSTKV
+362 EKSTSV

-380 GWKNVLDYA
+380 GWKNVLDHA
-389 VITKLNEKVANGWT
+389 VMTKLNEKVANGWN

-409 FNFNRR
+409 FNFDRR
-415 RLSVIVENNLETR
+415 RLSVIVESNLETR

-441 CTYKDIDGT
+441 CTHKEIDGA
-450 ISELTKQER
+450 ISPLTMNEKD
-459 KELQEMCVEMN
+459 ELQEMCSEMN
-470 CSGIRVIGVAYKS
+470 RSGIRVICVAFKSQKTGVS
-483 WKTAEDFT
+483 FT
-491 KENEENMIIAGFL
+491 KEDEEKMIIAGFL
-504 GFRDPI
+504 GFRDPV
-510 KVSTK
+510 KSSTK

-551 GFLLGTEIDELMD
+551 GFLLGTEVDELMD
-564 EELMEALSKY
+564 DELMDALQKY

-585 SRIIDL
+585 SRIIEV
-591 LKKAGHTVGFLGDGV
+591 LKQAGHTVGFLGDGV

-677 VASAFIPFLPMLS
+677 IASAFIPFLPMLS

-698 LYDFSQLTLPWDK
+698 LYDSSQLTLPWDK

-747 LLMWFVFNANTV
+747 LIMWFVFSANTV
-759 ENQALFHS
+759 AEQALFHS

-778 LIVHMIRT
+778 LVVHMIRT
-786 EKMPFIQSRATAP
+786 EKIPFIQSRATAP
-799 VMISTLLVMLLGLII
+799 VMISTLIVMSLGLII
-814 PFTNFGHSIGLVSLP
+814 PFTGFGHSIGFVSLP
-829 GSYFPWLIFILIG
+829 GSYFPWLVLVLVG
-842 YMATMQVVKML
+842 YMATMQVVKTL
-853 YIQKFQEWI
+853 YIWKFREWI

>member
-1 MGARKM
+1 M
-7 KKQQVK
+7 KKQQGK
-13 MRVNNLLKESQM
+13 MQGNKLLRESQM
-25 SKEAILEEVGVLDTG
+25 SREEILEEVGVMDSG
-40 LTEAEVAIRQAE
+40 LTHVEVAIRQKE
-52 FGRNQTVEEQKVSPL
+52 FGRNQTVEEQKVSQL
-67 RLFARAFNDP
+67 RLFIRAFNDP

-102 IMTFTSGLLG
+102 IMIFTSGLLG

-142 IVVTQDEIVPGDVI
+142 TVVTQDEIVPGDVI
-156 EISAGD
+156 EISVGD

-173 TDLLVNQSALTGESM
+173 TDLLINQSALTGESI
-188 PAEKYVEDK
+188 PTEKYAEDK

-223 VILRIGSSTFFGS
+223 VILRTGSSTFFGS

-259 LLFYFMLI
+259 LLFYFMLV

-350 KLQLVTYIDSQG
+350 KLELVTYINSQG
-362 GKSTKV
+362 EKSTSV

-380 GWKNVLDYA
+380 GWKNVLDHA
-389 VITKLNEKVANGWT
+389 VMTKLNEKVTNGWN

-409 FNFNRR
+409 FNFDRR

-441 CTYKDIDGT
+441 CTHKEVDGAISPLTMNEKD
-450 ISELTKQER
+450 
-459 KELQEMCVEMN
+459 ELQEMCSEMN
-470 CSGIRVIGVAYKS
+470 RSGIRVICVAFKSQKTGVS
-483 WKTAEDFT
+483 FT
-491 KENEENMIIAGFL
+491 KEDEEKMIIAGFL
-504 GFRDPI
+504 GFRDPV
-510 KVSTK
+510 KSSTK

-551 GFLLGTEIDELMD
+551 GFLLGTEVDELMD
-564 EELMEALSKY
+564 DELMDALQKY

-585 SRIIDL
+585 SRIIEV
-591 LKKAGHTVGFLGDGV
+591 LKQAGHTVGFLGDGV

-677 VASAFIPFLPMLS
+677 IASAFIPFLPMLS

-698 LYDFSQLTLPWDK
+698 LYDSSQLTLPWDK

-747 LLMWFVFNANTV
+747 LIMWFVFSANTV
-759 ENQALFHS
+759 AEQALFHS

-778 LIVHMIRT
+778 LVVHMIRT
-786 EKMPFIQSRATAP
+786 EKIPFIQSRATAP
-799 VMISTLLVMLLGLII
+799 VMISTLIVMSLGLII
-814 PFTNFGHSIGLVSLP
+814 PFTGFGHSIGFVSLP
-829 GSYFPWLIFILIG
+829 GSYFPWLVLVLVG
-842 YMATMQVVKML
+842 YMATMQVVKTL
-853 YIQKFQEWI
+853 YIRKFREWI